1 MATASASWP
10 NPPLDRSILGWD
22 PTDEF
27 SVLIGDW
34 LSENGQGYSNL
45 EIEAKVGRIIDQST
59 GQRVQ
64 IPVRT
69 ETIIEMQR
77 GWKFESHMSDAQ
89 HQKINGLL
97 NKAVEQSSGKITY
110 QRQKEVD
117 LFYSDENKEDDRRT
131 EPLNQESDFQ
141 RSKNRLHYTHQ
152 QICVD
157 LTQVSSPGGDEKPTN
172 ELELEFKDANVLLQ
186 SAQASVHAASRQEW
200 TPFYDSILIFLNN
213 IRMLIRNAD

>member
-1 MATASASWP
+1 MHAIPSPSHLRKIMATASASWP

-59 GQRVQ
+59 GQRIQ

-77 GWKFESHMSDAQ
+77 GWRFESHMSDAQ

-117 LFYSDENKEDDRRT
+117 LFYADENSGDT
-131 EPLNQESDFQ
+131 
-141 RSKNRLHYTHQ
+141 RSKIRVTKDEDSWQTKATIMKKRLNDINVYCPNRSLDYR
-152 QICVD
+152 I
-157 LTQVSSPGGDEKPTN
+157 SI
-172 ELELEFKDANVLLQ
+172 NVEEP
-186 SAQASVHAASRQEW
+186 RCE
-200 TPFYDSILIFLNN
+200 
-213 IRMLIRNAD
+213 

>member
-1 MATASASWP
+1 MANASASWP
-10 NPPLDRSILGWD
+10 TPPLDRSILGWD

-34 LSENGQGYSNL
+34 LAENGQGYTNL

-59 GQRVQ
+59 EQRIQ

-77 GWKFESHMSDAQ
+77 GWRFESHMSDAQ

-97 NKAVEQSSGKITY
+97 NKAVEQSAGKITY

-117 LFYSDENKEDDRRT
+117 LFYTDESGMDPRGKKIRVTKDEESWSTKATIMKKRLNDINVYCPNRSLDYRISINVEEPRSESVVLFIALLTLFSDIF
-131 EPLNQESDFQ
+131 S
-141 RSKNRLHYTHQ
+141 
-152 QICVD
+152 
-157 LTQVSSPGGDEKPTN
+157 
-172 ELELEFKDANVLLQ
+172 LLQ
-186 SAQASVHAASRQEW
+186 LSQ
-200 TPFYDSILIFLNN
+200 
-213 IRMLIRNAD
+213 